1 MIDIA
6 ISHIAAQLNQ
16 SLRRNLQVGEDLV
29 VVSNI
34 VEQDGTLAQHVANK
48 LVVSLVNIERD
59 TLPHRGTAHSGTSLG
74 RMGQSPEP
82 LYLNLLLMFAANFS
96 GSNYV

>member
-1 MIDIA
+1 MIDVA

-59 TLPHRGTAHSGTSLG
+59 TLPHRGAAHSGTSLA
-74 RMGQSPEP
+74 RLSFMQRP
-82 LYLNLLLMFAANFS
+82 
-96 GSNYV
+96 